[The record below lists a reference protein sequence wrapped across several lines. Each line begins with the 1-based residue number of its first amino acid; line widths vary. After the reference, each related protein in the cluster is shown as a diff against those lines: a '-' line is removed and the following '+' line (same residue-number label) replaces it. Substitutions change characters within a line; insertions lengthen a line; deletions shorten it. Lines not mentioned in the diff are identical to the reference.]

1 MSAWEFGGKLLG
13 IIWPPPD
20 CTIPAAFTNGE
31 ALAGLASFIFFKT
44 VISAPKSGRFAGSD
58 A

>member
-20 CTIPAAFTNGE
+20 CRTAAVFTNEE
-31 ALAGLASFIFFKT
+31 ALAGFASFIFFNT
-44 VISAPKSGRFAGSD
+44 VINVPKSGRFAGSD